1 MIKVTDV
8 KKRALLISAYK
19 DSRLKEENEEH
30 LNELL
35 LLTET
40 YGAEVVEKVSCQLRS
55 FDAATILTSGKLD
68 ELIKLAKSLE
78 ADIVIMDD
86 EISPSQQRNLEAAF
100 KIPVMDR
107 TELILKV
114 FAARA
119 QTKEAMLQIDL
130 ARVKYEAPRLK
141 RLWTHL
147 SRQGGSAGGGSGGG
161 GGHLKGEGEKQIEI
175 DKRLLKKKIERLQS
189 EIDEVRLNREMQ
201 RASRVRSGIPTFAL
215 IGYTNAGKSTLMN
228 ALTKANVF
236 VEDKLF
242 ATLDTTTRKL
252 TLPNNQDA
260 LIIDTVGFIRKLPH
274 LLIAAF
280 KSTLEESIFA
290 DILINLVDISHPS
303 AFQHVETTLEVL
315 KELGASDRP
324 LIHVL
329 NKVDLLEGRGRIQ
342 QFKIKY
348 PNVVEI
354 SAKTGWGIDHLIEA
368 MELELKKQRIKV
380 TLKIDQKEY
389 AIVSEVMKLGSIYKK
404 DYEDNNVILTVE
416 LPKALAGK
424 LKEYTIDEYDSRN
437 SSF

>member
-1 MIKVTDV
+1 MTKLTEV
-8 KKRALLISAYK
+8 KERALLISAYK
-19 DSRLKEENEEH
+19 DSRLKEENEDH
-30 LNELL
+30 LNELS

-40 YGAEVVEKVSCQLRS
+40 YGAEVIEKVSCQLRS
-55 FDAATILTSGKLD
+55 FDAATILTSGKLEEMI
-68 ELIKLAKSLE
+68 ELAHSLK
-78 ADIVIMDD
+78 ADIVILDD
-86 EISPSQQRNLEAAF
+86 EMAPSQQRNLEHAF
-100 KIPVMDR
+100 KIPVIDR

-119 QTKEAMLQIDL
+119 HTKEAMLQIDL

-147 SRQGGSAGGGSGGG
+147 SRQSGSAGGGSSGG

-175 DKRLLKKKIERLQS
+175 DRRLLKKKIERLQS
-189 EIDEVRLNREMQ
+189 EIEEVRLNRELQ
-201 RASRVRSGIPTFAL
+201 RSSRERSEIPTFAI

-228 ALTKANVF
+228 TLTKANVF

-242 ATLDTTTRKL
+242 ATLDTTTRKF
-252 TLPNNQDA
+252 TLPNNQDI

-280 KSTLEESIFA
+280 KSTLEESVFA

-315 KELGASDRP
+315 KELEASHRP

-329 NKVDLLEGRGRIQ
+329 NKVDLLEGRSRIQ

-354 SAKTGWGIDHLIEA
+354 SAKTGSGIDHLIEA
-368 MELELKKQRIKV
+368 MELELRKQRIKV
-380 TLKIDQKEY
+380 TLKVDQSEY
-389 AIVSEVMKLGSIYKK
+389 AVVSEVMKLGNVYNT
-404 DYEDNNVILTVE
+404 DYEDNAVIITVE
-416 LPKALAGK
+416 LPRALAGK
-424 LKEYTIDEYDSRN
+424 LKDYRIDEHDSRN
-437 SSF
+437 SSL